1 MSEISKNRQGLF
13 ASSFRVK
20 YEPKGKLTG
29 IKWGFEAMPIIV
41 KMNIKYAPLDK
52 LEPTSVIIDTV
63 NVVNN
68 GAK

>member
-1 MSEISKNRQGLF
+1 
-13 ASSFRVK
+13 
-20 YEPKGKLTG
+20 
-29 IKWGFEAMPIIV
+29 MPIIV